1 MRPDGGE
8 ASEARPTV
16 SYFVIAR
23 RPAKTNQ
30 ADGIGESGNLFDA
43 STFTRRLCD
52 KASTPLKP
60 DAGFS
65 MESHLHIPAIVG
77 GFAILWVV
85 LLDAFD
91 TVVLPRRVLR
101 NFKLTAY
108 FYRRTWIPW
117 RRIAGHIK
125 KPSRQQNFLGYFG
138 PLSLILLLAFWAT
151 GLILGFALIQYGI
164 GGHEQLSGER
174 LNFGKIL
181 YHSGETF
188 FTLGYGDIVPTSGP
202 ARALSVFEAGM
213 GFAFLGVVIGYIPV
227 VYSAFSRREIQI
239 SMLDARAGSP
249 PSAAELLVRLVG
261 RTEDPGVSQSVLDEV
276 LRDWERWAAE
286 VLEEQISY
294 PVLAFFRSQH
304 SNQSWLAALT
314 TILDVTSLVL
324 TGIEGVHPG
333 QAKLTFAMA
342 RHAAVDL
349 AQVVHAQHD
358 PLAPDRLPPSE
369 FEVLRDKLAM
379 AGLHLR
385 SDAYARDKLTRLRSM
400 YEPYVHATGKNL
412 FFSLPAWLL
421 TERKRDNWQAGPWDR
436 LIQARGLAALGQE
449 SQASVGS
456 APREDHF

>member
-1 MRPDGGE
+1 MHEHD
-8 ASEARPTV
+8 S
-16 SYFVIAR
+16 
-23 RPAKTNQ
+23 
-30 ADGIGESGNLFDA
+30 
-43 STFTRRLCD
+43 
-52 KASTPLKP
+52 
-60 DAGFS
+60 
-65 MESHLHIPAIVG
+65 IVG
-77 GFAILWVV
+77 VVFGIAIIWVV
-85 LLDAFD
+85 LLDAFE

-117 RRIAGHIK
+117 RKIASRIKTI
-125 KPSRQQNFLGYFG
+125 SRQQNFLGYYG
-138 PLSLILLLAFWAT
+138 PLSVILLMGVWAAE
-151 GLILGFALIQYGI
+151 LILGFALIQYGI

-174 LNFGKIL
+174 LTFGKIL

-227 VYSAFSRREIQI
+227 VYSSFSRREIQI

-249 PSAAELLVRLVG
+249 PSAAELLVRLAG
-261 RTEDPGVSQSVLDEV
+261 RTEEPGVNQRVMDEV

-286 VLEEQISY
+286 LLESQISY
-294 PVLAFFRSQH
+294 PVLTFFRSQH

-314 TILDVTSLVL
+314 TMLDVTALVL

-349 AQVVHAQHD
+349 AQVVNAKYD
-358 PLAPDRLPPSE
+358 SAEPERLPDAE
-369 FEVLRDKLAM
+369 LDALRAALEA

-385 SDAYARDKLTRLRSM
+385 NDDYAHEKLTKLRSM
-400 YEPYVHATGKNL
+400 YEPYVHATGRNL
-412 FFSLPAWLL
+412 LMTLPAWRHPEKL
-421 TERKRDNWQAGPWDR
+421 RDNWQAGPWDR
-436 LIQARGLAALGQE
+436 IIQARGLAILGQKP
-449 SQASVGS
+449 V
-456 APREDHF
+456 APAVTLAGEDHF